1 MDFVGV
7 DDELSGYKVVIAPM
21 LYMCKDG
28 YDEKIRAYVK
38 EGGTFVTSYFSG
50 YVEDHDLVITGG
62 YPGRLRDILG
72 IWVEESDAIPEGNV
86 GMKHTFAYKDV
97 TYPAEVLCDL
107 LHTEGAETLAVYDN
121 DFYAGMPVLT
131 CNSFGTG
138 KACYVATRS
147 DGEFYRTFLTD
158 ILKEAGVE
166 ALASG
171 SEKVEITLRENKNGS
186 FLFLLNP
193 TDEPQEVTLKKA
205 GTDLLGK
212 ADYQAGENIVLE
224 PKAVA
229 IIQSK

>member
-1 MDFVGV
+1 M
-7 DDELSGYKVVIAPM
+7 
-21 LYMCKDG
+21 
-28 YDEKIRAYVK
+28 
-38 EGGTFVTSYFSG
+38 
-50 YVEDHDLVITGG
+50 
-62 YPGRLRDILG
+62 
-72 IWVEESDAIPEGNV
+72 
-86 GMKHTFAYKDV
+86 
-97 TYPAEVLCDL
+97 
-107 LHTEGAETLAVYDN
+107 
-121 DFYAGMPVLT
+121 
-131 CNSFGTG
+131 
-138 KACYVATRS
+138 
-147 DGEFYRTFLTD
+147 TD
-158 ILKEAGVE
+158 ILKDAGVE

>member
-1 MDFVGV
+1 MS
-7 DDELSGYKVVIAPM
+7 L
-21 LYMCKDG
+21 
-28 YDEKIRAYVK
+28 
-38 EGGTFVTSYFSG
+38 T
-50 YVEDHDLVITGG
+50 
-62 YPGRLRDILG
+62 RL
-72 IWVEESDAIPEGNV
+72 
-86 GMKHTFAYKDV
+86 KY
-97 TYPAEVLCDL
+97 
-107 LHTEGAETLAVYDN
+107 N

-138 KACYVATRS
+138 KAYYVATRS

-158 ILKEAGVE
+158 ILKDASVE